1 MTIKKTVAIKRA
13 LVSVFDKSGLEILA
27 KFLKSKGIEIISTGG
42 SANALRKAK
51 IPVTDISNITGF
63 PEILDGRV
71 KTLHPKIHGALLA
84 RRNLKKHKNILKNY
98 KIDPDNF
105 LQMACPKI
113 IKGIKSLKEWINK
126 NYVK

>member
-71 KTLHPKIHGALLA
+71 KTLHPKIHGCLLYTSPSPRDLSTSRMPSSA
-84 RRNLKKHKNILKNY
+84 
-98 KIDPDNF
+98 
-105 LQMACPKI
+105 
-113 IKGIKSLKEWINK
+113 
-126 NYVK
+126 